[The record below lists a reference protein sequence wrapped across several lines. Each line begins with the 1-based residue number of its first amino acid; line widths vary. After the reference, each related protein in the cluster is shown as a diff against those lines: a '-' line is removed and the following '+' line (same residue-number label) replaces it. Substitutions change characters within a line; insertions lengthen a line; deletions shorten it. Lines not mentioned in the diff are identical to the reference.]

1 MGLLAVCCDNL
12 QRLQQPHVPLRLQR
26 ACVSRFY
33 TSELADLVARRNF
46 FVPLP
51 DLVKQPVLE
60 RLRNMRCNGE
70 LALKDAEGMA
80 RQKVVAVGVV
90 DELVG
95 RLLSLYTQV
104 YKVRPRL
111 RLMQRNAN
119 AFLWSSN
126 SYLPLLFCFSLWT
139 RYPT

>member
-1 MGLLAVCCDNL
+1 M
-12 QRLQQPHVPLRLQR
+12 
-26 ACVSRFY
+26 SRFY

-60 RLRNMRCNGE
+60 KLHNMRCNGE

-80 RQKVVAVGVV
+80 RQKVVAAGVV

-95 RLLSLYTQV
+95 RLFSLYTAV
-104 YKVRPRL
+104 YRVRL
-111 RLMQRNAN
+111 RLMIT
-119 AFLWSSN
+119 L
-126 SYLPLLFCFSLWT
+126 LLFFHQA
-139 RYPT
+139 